1 MCVTIKLQLNGHCI
15 ETAAKEEL
23 QKLLDAMFN
32 SQTENQELQDQYQLL
47 YDFIHTADFKQLRV
61 SDEKFTGIVPATCE
75 LYRDDNGK
83 PAIRII

>member
-1 MCVTIKLQLNGHCI
+1 MCVIIKLHLNGHCI
-15 ETAAKEEL
+15 ETTAKEEL

-47 YDFIHTADFKQLRV
+47 YDFIHTVDFKQLRA
-61 SDEKFTGIVPATCE
+61 SDERLTGIVPATCE
-75 LYRDDNGK
+75 LYRDDNGN